1 MDGGR
6 EPCGAPN
13 RLMASKHE
21 QRLQGNTARESVADG
36 SHTASMMRPRT
47 VPTGFIPPWLP
58 TKHPLPRQQV
68 SCSFD
73 SYRHKRDG

>member
-47 VPTGFIPPWLP
+47 VPTGFHPSVAAHQTPPAEAAGKL
-58 TKHPLPRQQV
+58 
-68 SCSFD
+68 FF
-73 SYRHKRDG
+73 